1 MILFWAAILA
11 ISTLLY
17 VLLDGF
23 DLGVGI
29 LTAAVRSDAR
39 REAMMGAI
47 ELIGDGKR
55 DLARDNGRGAL
66 GRFSGRLC
74 AIGALPSVSGA
85 LVASFFIARGKV
97 LPNRLSTADEM
108 RPRRLFRPTEL

>member
-1 MILFWAAILA
+1 MILYWAAILV

-39 REAMMGAI
+39 REAMMSAI
-47 ELIGDGKR
+47 E
-55 DLARDNGRGAL
+55 
-66 GRFSGRLC
+66 
-74 AIGALPSVSGA
+74 
-85 LVASFFIARGKV
+85 
-97 LPNRLSTADEM
+97 
-108 RPRRLFRPTEL
+108 PT